1 LVGRARKTPA
11 TAQALEVQ
19 LDHPTTDSDLPS
31 YKHPTLRELQEDLTR
46 AYDAFNCLRGVKAQ
60 YLPQEPEE
68 PDDAYKARLDR
79 AVFTD
84 FFRASVHAFA
94 GVLSK
99 FQLHNPPAS
108 FEQASENIDLEG
120 ASLEAWFMEADSVM
134 LRDGGVLLQV
144 EMPADRPATSG
155 QEVQQGRRPY
165 LLFRPRSKVLNWRTR
180 VDAGVEVLERVTVLE
195 MVEVPDGDFGV
206 KLEPRYRVIGAGVW
220 QLWRIERDAANEL
233 RAELEAEG
241 QYLGANGQPLTMPP
255 VVWYASDQS
264 GFGQGEMPLRQV
276 VEHSIEHF
284 QQRSDLREKTH
295 KCAMPVPVAV
305 GRTPAA
311 PGEKQERLV
320 IGPNSCVDLDVGG
333 SFTFAEPSASSLAEQ
348 RNQIG
353 QVEALISRQT
363 LGFLYGESSS
373 AKTAT
378 QVAAESAQTQSAVQR
393 VSQRKA
399 SALQTL
405 LQIWT
410 MYTGEQLSPD
420 AGLLMSSNIFER
432 PMEAQDIAQ
441 LIQLTGGEALM
452 SRQSAIEELQRSGR
466 LRATTSVEEELERL
480 ADEIPPEP
488 PEVGLND
495 LGGLPPE
502 PET

>member
-1 LVGRARKTPA
+1 
-11 TAQALEVQ
+11 VQ
-19 LDHPTTDSDLPS
+19 LEISHPENDSSLPS

-46 AYDAFNCLRGVKAQ
+46 AYDAFNCLRGVKGQ
-60 YLPQEPEE
+60 YLPQEPKE

-120 ASLEAWFMEADSVM
+120 ASLEAWFMEADSHL

-195 MVEVPDGDFGV
+195 MIEVPDGAFGV
-206 KLEPRYRVIGAGVW
+206 TLEPRYRVIGAGFW
-220 QLWRIERDAANEL
+220 QLWRIDRDAANEL

-241 QYLGANGQPLTMPP
+241 QYLGANGQPLPMPP
-255 VVWYASDQS
+255 VVWYASDQA

-295 KCAMPVPVAV
+295 KCAMPVPVV
-305 GRTPAA
+305 IGRTPPP
-311 PGEKQERLV
+311 PGEPRREFT
-320 IGPNSCVDLDVGG
+320 IGPNSIVEVDVGG

-353 QVEALISRQT
+353 QVEQLISRQT
-363 LGFLYGESSS
+363 LGFLYGDN
-373 AKTAT
+373 AVKTAT
-378 QVAAESAQTQSAVQR
+378 QVAAETAQTQSAVQR

-405 LQIWT
+405 LTIWT

-488 PEVGLND
+488 PDVGLND
-495 LGGLPPE
+495 LGVLPPE